1 MLFLR
6 QAALAH
12 ERSRP
17 APQLGG
23 GVITV
28 VVGAAVAG
36 VPWLPAGAVS
46 GGGAA
51 GPESQRWATL
61 IRAVQKP
68 YKFACLLSA
77 R

>member
-46 GGGAA
+46 GCGVAAAAADSGAGLTGAA
-51 GPESQRWATL
+51 LGSTGVP
-61 IRAVQKP
+61 
-68 YKFACLLSA
+68 
-77 R
+77 